1 MNSNAKDLEQAVSRE
16 ISKVIIGKEQQ
27 VKLIVAALLAEG
39 HILLDDL
46 PGVGKTTLV
55 KCLARILG
63 CSSKRI
69 QFTPDMLPSDITGM
83 NIFDRGTGE
92 FKRLEGPVVTNLLLA
107 DELNRAIPRT
117 QSALLEAM
125 EERQIT
131 IDGDTVPLPRPF
143 CVLATQNPVE
153 SESTFRLPAAQ
164 TDRFMISL
172 SLGYPAVEEEVRM
185 LKTVGDSIPFEDL
198 QPVTGKEELLKLDR
212 QIAEEVNVSDEIMTY
227 IASVTAATRN
237 DPALRLGASPR
248 ATKALYKISKCLAAI
263 YGRDYVTP
271 DDIHELAPYVLC
283 HRLVPDSRAA
293 LEGRTAKDILLSI
306 MDKVPVPPLTKEIFD
321 E

>member
-198 QPVTGKEELLKLDR
+198 QPVTEKEELLKLDR

-306 MDKVPVPPLTKEIFD
+306 MDMVPVPPLTKEIFD